1 MDEPRTPAERRK
13 IAVVTGASSGIGAA
27 SALRLAKDGFAVVLG
42 ARRLKRLRE
51 VAHACG
57 GRALALDVTD
67 PESVETFVAQ
77 VERCD
82 VLVNNAGLA
91 SGFEPIAELSEERV
105 RTMWET
111 NVLGVLRVTQAL
123 LPKLIAARG
132 HIVNVSSIAGFE
144 VYPNGGGYTASKHA
158 LRALSRT
165 MRWELHDKGVR
176 VTEICPGLV
185 ATEFSLVRFDG
196 DAERAKAPYAG
207 MQPLSAEDVA
217 DAISWAVTRPP
228 HVDVDE
234 IVIRPVAQV
243 SATVVAR
250 TES

>member
-1 MDEPRTPAERRK
+1 MDEQTQVDRPRV
-13 IAVVTGASSGIGAA
+13 AVITGASSGIGAA
-27 SALRLAKDGFAVVLG
+27 SALRLARAGFAVVLG
-42 ARRLKRLRE
+42 ARRRARLEE
-51 VAHACG
+51 VARACG
-57 GRALALDVTD
+57 GHALELDVTD
-67 PESVETFVAQ
+67 PASVEAFSAQ
-77 VERCD
+77 VGRCD

-91 SGFEPIAELSEERV
+91 SGFEPVAALSEERV

-111 NVLGVLRVTQAL
+111 NVLGVVRVTQAF
-123 LPKLIAARG
+123 LPALIEARG
-132 HIVNVSSIAGFE
+132 HIVNVGSIASFE

-185 ATEFSLVRFDG
+185 ETEFSLVRFDG

-207 MQPLSAEDVA
+207 MQPLTADDIA
-217 DAISWAVTRPP
+217 DAITWAVTRPP

-243 SATVVAR
+243 SATVVHRAQ
-250 TES
+250 S